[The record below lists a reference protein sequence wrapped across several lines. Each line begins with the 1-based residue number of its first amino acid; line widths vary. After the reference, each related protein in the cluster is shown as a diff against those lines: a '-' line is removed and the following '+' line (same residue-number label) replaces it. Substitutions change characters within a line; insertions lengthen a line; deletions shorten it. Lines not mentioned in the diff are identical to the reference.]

1 LLALFACADQG
12 RGTTARRDIHG
23 SAVIALSFALATLCA
38 AMTAGFIACL
48 AFYRGSV
55 RELGNARD
63 QLDAKDIVI
72 ATVTDERNRAVV
84 AHRVAD
90 DQLSIERNLRAIAE
104 AQRNEAQKR
113 VRAELTKHLRTATD
127 DDIRALTA
135 ELFASPLGLLPK
147 PEVPKRSESG
157 PDALLDPFA

>member
-1 LLALFACADQG
+1 M
-12 RGTTARRDIHG
+12 
-23 SAVIALSFALATLCA
+23 IALAFALAGLA
-38 AMTAGFIACL
+38 ALAMGGCITTAVWYRSSQREIA
-48 AFYRGSV
+48 
-55 RELGNARD
+55 NARD